1 MLKKLDLILYY
12 GLFVLAFVLPISIA
26 ATNTVWIFLFF
37 VWIIKGIKPCVIN
50 ARSEMKTSFISLA
63 RLIIKIVK
71 KKSADFS
78 SPLTFAI
85 LIFFCSAIISS
96 IFGLDFRRSVKGLNE
111 NMLFFIFFL
120 VFSNVKNFN
129 HAKKIMYVFL
139 ISSAAMG
146 FLGFL
151 QYLIGNNLYFWDD
164 LSAKTQLLSLYNF
177 RAHGSRSW
185 AQTYSEG
192 LLMALPASIFLL
204 LHSKKKFFYP
214 IILFVSIFLGIF
226 FSYVRMV
233 WISTAILMGTIFLMY
248 IKRLKNLVYVIVA
261 VSVLVVISNIF
272 MDMRRSILKRATDF
286 NDPVRIT
293 MWKTSFEIFKD
304 YPLLGVGLKNI
315 KKVYPYYY
323 QKLNLPR
330 EFYKLSHLH
339 STFIHILV
347 ERGIIG
353 FLAFLYLF
361 AAYFYYGIKKAK
373 YVIEEEK
380 LFIYGCLFAILGF
393 LLSGLTEHTYG
404 DSEIQMIMWFLMALT
419 FYKSRAVFIDR
430 DGTINEDMH
439 YSADERK
446 LEILE
451 SSYPAIKLLNQA
463 DYKVII
469 ITNQSG
475 VARGNFSE
483 KDVKKLN
490 EVIIKKLKEKDA
502 VINGVYL
509 CPHHPDENCS
519 CRKPKPGMILRAK
532 KNLNIDIKNSY
543 MVGDMQ
549 SDIDLAKNSGCK
561 SVFVLTGA
569 GIDVKGADYTAKDIL
584 YAAEWIVKQN

>member
-1 MLKKLDLILYY
+1 LKKKIDLILYH

-26 ATNTVWIFLFF
+26 ATNIVWIFLFL
-37 VWIIKGIKPCVIN
+37 VWIIK
-50 ARSEMKTSFISLA
+50 
-63 RLIIKIVK
+63 IIRE
-71 KKSADFS
+71 KSTDFS
-78 SPLTFAI
+78 SPVTFVI
-85 LIFFCSAIISS
+85 IIFFFSAVISAI
-96 IFGLDFRRSVKGLNE
+96 FGIDFKRSVKGLNE
-111 NMLFFIFFL
+111 NMLFLIFFL

-139 ISSAAMG
+139 ISSAIMG

-151 QYLIGNNLYFWDD
+151 QYLIGNNLYTWDH
-164 LSAKTQLLSLYNF
+164 LPAKVRLFSLFNF

-192 LLMALPASIFLL
+192 LLMALPLSIFLL
-204 LHSKKKFFYP
+204 LHPKKKFFYS

-233 WISTAILMGTIFLMY
+233 WFSTAIIMGMIFLMY
-248 IKRLKNLVYVIVA
+248 IKRLKNLVYIIAA
-261 VSVLVVISNIF
+261 VSILVVISNIF
-272 MDMRRSILKRATDF
+272 MDMRRSIFKRATDF

-293 MWKTSFEIFKD
+293 MWKTSLEIFKD
-304 YPLLGVGLKNI
+304 YPLFGVGLKNI

-323 QKLNLPR
+323 QKLDFSR

-339 STFIHILV
+339 NTFIHILI

-361 AAYFYYGIKKAK
+361 LIYFYYGIKKAK
-373 YVIEEEK
+373 YISEEEK
-380 LFIYGCLFAILGF
+380 FFIYGCLFAVLGF
-393 LLSGLTEHTYG
+393 LLSGLTEHVYG

-439 YSADERK
+439 YSADAQK
-446 LEILE
+446 LKILE
-451 SSYPAIKLLNQA
+451 SSYPAIKLLNQT
-463 DYKVII
+463 DHKVII

-483 KDVKKLN
+483 KDVRKLN

-502 VINGVYL
+502 VISGAYL
-509 CPHHPDENCS
+509 CPHHPDKNCS

-532 KNLNIDIKNSY
+532 KDFNIDMENSY

-549 SDIDLAKNSGCK
+549 SDIDLAKNSGVK

-569 GIDVKGADYTAKDIL
+569 GINVKGADYTAKDIL
-584 YAAEWIVKQN
+584 DAAEWIIKNAN

>member
-1 MLKKLDLILYY
+1 MLKKIDTVLYY
-12 GLFVLAFVLPISIA
+12 GLFVLAFVLPISVA
-26 ATNTVWIFLFF
+26 ATNIVWLFLFLVWI
-37 VWIIKGIKPCVIN
+37 VKI
-50 ARSEMKTSFISLA
+50 AKT
-63 RLIIKIVK
+63 
-71 KKSADFS
+71 KSADFS
-78 SPLTFAI
+78 SPVTFAI
-85 LIFFCSAIISS
+85 LIFFCSAIVSAL
-96 IFGLDFRRSVKGLNE
+96 FGLDFGRSIKGLNE

-120 VFSNVKNFN
+120 TLANVKNFN

-139 ISSAAMG
+139 ISSAIMG

-151 QYLIGNNLYFWDD
+151 QYLIGNNLYVWDH
-164 LSAKTQLLSLYNF
+164 LPAFTRFFSLFNF
-177 RAHGSRSW
+177 RAHGTRSW
-185 AQTYSEG
+185 AQTYAEG
-192 LLMALPASIFLL
+192 LLVALPLSIFLL
-204 LHSKKKFFYP
+204 LHSKKKFLYP

-233 WISTAILMGTIFLMY
+233 WLSTAILMGTIFLMY
-248 IKRLKNLVYVIVA
+248 IKRLKNLVYIIVA

-286 NDPVRIT
+286 SDPVRIT

-315 KKVYPYYY
+315 KKVYPDYY
-323 QKLNLPR
+323 QKLNFSK

-339 STFIHILV
+339 NTFIHILV
-347 ERGIIG
+347 ERGVIG
-353 FLAFLYLF
+353 LLAFLYLF
-361 AAYFYYGIKKAK
+361 SVYFYYGVKKAK
-373 YVIEEEK
+373 HSVEEEK
-380 LFIYGCLFAILGF
+380 FFIYGCLFAISGF
-393 LLSGLTEHTYG
+393 LLSGLTEHVYG

-430 DGTINEDMH
+430 DGTINKDMH
-439 YSADERK
+439 YSADEQK

-463 DYKVII
+463 DYKVVV

-483 KDVKKLN
+483 SDVKKLN
-490 EVIIKKLKEKDA
+490 KVIIKKLKEKDA

-509 CPHHPDENCS
+509 CPHHPDENCK
-519 CRKPKPGMILRAK
+519 CRKPRPGMILEAK

-549 SDIDLAKNSGCK
+549 SDIDLAKNVGCG

-569 GIDVKGADYTAKDIL
+569 GINVKGADYTAKDIL
-584 YAAEWIVKQN
+584 DAAEWIIKQNKAR

>member
-1 MLKKLDLILYY
+1 MLKKIDLILYY
-12 GLFVLAFVLPISIA
+12 GLFVLAFVMPISIA
-26 ATNTVWIFLFF
+26 ATNTVWLFLFF
-37 VWIIKGIKPCVIN
+37 LW
-50 ARSEMKTSFISLA
+50 
-63 RLIIKIVK
+63 IIKIVREK
-71 KKSADFS
+71 TADLS
-78 SPLTFAI
+78 SPLTFAM
-85 LIFFCSAIISS
+85 LIFLCSACLSAV
-96 IFGLDFRRSVKGLNE
+96 FGLDFSKSVKGLNE
-111 NMLFFIFFL
+111 NLLFFIFFL

-129 HAKKIMYVFL
+129 HAKKIMSIFL
-139 ISSAAMG
+139 LSSAFMG

-151 QYLIGNNLYFWDD
+151 QYLIGNNLYVWDH
-164 LSAKTQLLSLYNF
+164 LPALPRLFSLFNF
-177 RAHGSRSW
+177 RAHGTRSW

-192 LLMALPASIFLL
+192 LLMALPISIFLL
-204 LHSKKKFFYP
+204 LHYKKKFFYP
-214 IILFVSIFLGIF
+214 VSLCVCIFLGIF

-233 WISTAILMGTIFLMY
+233 WISAVVLMGIIFLMY
-248 IKRLKNLVYVIVA
+248 IKRLKKLIYILIA
-261 VSVLVVISNIF
+261 ISVLAVISNIF
-272 MDMRRSILKRATDF
+272 IDIRRSIFKRATDF

-293 MWKTSFEIFKD
+293 MWKTSLEIYKD
-304 YPLLGVGLKNI
+304 YPLSGVGLKNI

-323 QKLNLPR
+323 QKLNFPK

-339 STFIHILV
+339 NTFMHILV
-347 ERGIIG
+347 ERGAIG

-361 AAYFYYGIKKAK
+361 SVYFYYGVKKANR
-373 YVIEEEK
+373 VCEEERF
-380 LFIYGCLFAILGF
+380 FIYGCLFAIFGF
-393 LLSGLTEHTYG
+393 LLSGLTEHVYG

-446 LEILE
+446 LELLE
-451 SSYPAIKLLNQA
+451 SSYPAIKLLNRA

-483 KDVKKLN
+483 KDVNKLN

-509 CPHHPDENCS
+509 CPHHPDENCG

-532 KNLNIDIKNSY
+532 NDFNIDIKKSY

-549 SDIDLAKNSGCK
+549 SDIDLAKNVGAK

-569 GIDVKGADYTAKDIL
+569 GIDVRGADYTAKDIL
-584 YAAEWIVKQN
+584 DAAEWIIKNPD

>member
-12 GLFVLAFVLPISIA
+12 GLFILAFVLPVSIA
-26 ATNTVWIFLFF
+26 ATNTVWIFLFL
-37 VWIIKGIKPCVIN
+37 VWV
-50 ARSEMKTSFISLA
+50 
-63 RLIIKIVK
+63 IKIIRE
-71 KKSADFS
+71 KSADFS

-85 LIFFCSAIISS
+85 LIFFCSAVISS
-96 IFGLDFRRSVKGLNE
+96 IFGLDFKRSVKGLNE
-111 NMLFFIFFL
+111 NMLFLIFFL

-151 QYLIGNNLYFWDD
+151 QYLIGNNLYVWDY
-164 LSAKTQLLSLYNF
+164 LPAKVRLFSLFNF
-177 RAHGSRSW
+177 RAHGTRSW

-192 LLMALPASIFLL
+192 LLMALPVSMFLL
-204 LHSKKKFFYP
+204 LHSRKNFFYP
-214 IILFVSIFLGIF
+214 AGLCICIFLGIF

-233 WISTAILMGTIFLMY
+233 WISTAIIMGTIFLMY
-248 IKRLKNLVYVIVA
+248 IKRLKNLVYIIVA
-261 VSVLVVISNIF
+261 VSVLVLISNIF
-272 MDMRRSILKRATDF
+272 IDIRRNILKRATDF

-293 MWKTSFEIFKD
+293 MWKTSFEIFND

-323 QKLNLPR
+323 QKLNFPK

-361 AAYFYYGIKKAK
+361 SVYFYSGIKKA
-373 YVIEEEK
+373 ECEGGEGE
-380 LFIYGCLFAILGF
+380 LFIYGCLFSIFGF

-404 DSEIQMIMWFLMALT
+404 DSEVQMIMWFLAALT

-430 DGTINEDMH
+430 DGTINKDMH
-439 YSADERK
+439 YSTDDQK

-483 KDVKKLN
+483 KDVRKLN
-490 EVIIKKLKEKDA
+490 EIIIKKLKEKDA

-532 KNLNIDIKNSY
+532 NDFNIDVKNSY

-549 SDIDLAKNSGCK
+549 SDIDLAKNVGAK
-561 SVFVLTGA
+561 SIFVLTGS
-569 GIDVKGADYTAKDIL
+569 GTDVKGADYTAKDIL
-584 YAAEWIVKQN
+584 DAAEWIIKDAD

>member
-1 MLKKLDLILYY
+1 MLKKIDLILYY
-12 GLFVLAFVLPISIA
+12 GLFVLAFVMPISIA

-37 VWIIKGIKPCVIN
+37 IWIIKI
-50 ARSEMKTSFISLA
+50 AFL
-63 RLIIKIVK
+63 
-71 KKSADFS
+71 KSGKNSIDFS
-78 SPLTFAI
+78 PPLTSAI
-85 LIFFCSAIISS
+85 LIFFCSAVISS
-96 IFGLDFRRSVKGLNE
+96 IFGVDFRRSIKGLNE

-120 VFSNVKNFN
+120 TLSNVKNFN
-129 HAKKIMYVFL
+129 HAKKIIFIFIVSSSIMGLLGL
-139 ISSAAMG
+139 I
-146 FLGFL
+146 
-151 QYLIGNNLYFWDD
+151 QYITGISFDYGKLLYMLDG
-164 LSAKTQLLSLYNF
+164 
-177 RAHGSRSW
+177 RAHGTRSW
-185 AQTYSEG
+185 PQTYAEG
-192 LLMALPASIFLL
+192 LLLAFP
-204 LHSKKKFFYP
+204 
-214 IILFVSIFLGIF
+214 VSISAVLYLRKKIFYITSILIFSGII

-233 WISTAILMGTIFLMY
+233 WISTTIILVVLLFIE
-248 IKRLKNLVYVIVA
+248 IKRLKNLTYIFTALLILAVA
-261 VSVLVVISNIF
+261 SSFFLPGRLNI
-272 MDMRRSILKRATDF
+272 IKRATNF
-286 NDPVRIT
+286 SDPVRT
-293 MWKTSFEIFKD
+293 NMWKTGLKIFRD

-323 QKLNLPR
+323 QKLNFLK

-353 FLAFLYLF
+353 FLVFLYLF
-361 AAYFYYGIKKAK
+361 AIYFYYGIKKAK
-373 YVIEEEK
+373 CVSEEEK
-380 LFIYGCLFAILGF
+380 FFIYGCLFSVFGF

-446 LEILE
+446 LEIMYC
-451 SSYPAIKLLNQA
+451 SYPAIKLLNQA

-502 VINGVYL
+502 VINDIYL
-509 CPHHPDENCS
+509 CPHHPDENCN

-549 SDIDLAKNSGCK
+549 SDIDLAKNVGAK

-569 GIDVKGADYTAKDIL
+569 GIDVKGADYTAEDIL
-584 YAAEWIVKQN
+584 DAAEWIVRQN

>member
-1 MLKKLDLILYY
+1 MLKKIDLILYY
-12 GLFVLAFVLPISIA
+12 GLFVLAFVLPVSIA

-37 VWIIKGIKPCVIN
+37 VW
-50 ARSEMKTSFISLA
+50 L
-63 RLIIKIVK
+63 IKIVK
-71 KKSADFS
+71 KKSTDFS

-85 LIFFCSAIISS
+85 LIFFGVTALFSL
-96 IFGLDFRRSVKGLNE
+96 FGLDYKRSIKGLNSE
-111 NMLFFIFFL
+111 MLFLIFFL
-120 VFSNVKNFN
+120 VFSNVRNFN

-139 ISSAAMG
+139 VSSAVMG

-151 QYLIGNNLYFWDD
+151 QYLIG
-164 LSAKTQLLSLYNF
+164 KNF
-177 RAHGSRSW
+177 INAEIFSMLDGRAHGTRSW
-185 AQTYSEG
+185 PQTYAEG
-192 LLMALPASIFLL
+192 LLMALPVSFYFILHYRKKIFY
-204 LHSKKKFFYP
+204 SAA
-214 IILFVSIFLGIF
+214 ILIFLGIF

-233 WISTAILMGTIFLMY
+233 WISTVILMGTIFLMY
-248 IKRLKNLVYVIVA
+248 IKRLKNLVYIIIA
-261 VSVLVVISNIF
+261 VSVLVMISNVFTDTRKSIF
-272 MDMRRSILKRATDF
+272 KRATDF
-286 NDPVRIT
+286 SDPVRIT

-323 QKLNLPR
+323 QKLNFSK
-330 EFYKLSHLH
+330 EFYMLSHLH

-361 AAYFYYGIKKAK
+361 PVYFYYGIKKAK
-373 YVIEEEK
+373 CVSEEEK
-380 LFIYGCLFAILGF
+380 FFIYGCLFAIFGF
-393 LLSGLTEHTYG
+393 LLSGLTEYVYG

-446 LEILE
+446 LKILE

-490 EVIIKKLKEKDA
+490 EVITRKLKEKDA
-502 VINGVYL
+502 IINDVYF

-519 CRKPKPGMILRAK
+519 CRKPEPGMILRAK

-549 SDIDLAKNSGCK
+549 SDIDLAKNAGVK

-584 YAAEWIVKQN
+584 DAAEWIISQVD